1 MVDIIYRAC
10 PCGNVTVL
18 LVSDWRSIVGSK
30 KGRKK
35 RAKKRAKK
43 GRKGETRGCP

>member
-18 LVSDWRSIVGSK
+18 FVFDRRSVVGSK

-35 RAKKRAKK
+35 RAEKGQKK
-43 GRKGETRGCP
+43 GKKGETRGCP